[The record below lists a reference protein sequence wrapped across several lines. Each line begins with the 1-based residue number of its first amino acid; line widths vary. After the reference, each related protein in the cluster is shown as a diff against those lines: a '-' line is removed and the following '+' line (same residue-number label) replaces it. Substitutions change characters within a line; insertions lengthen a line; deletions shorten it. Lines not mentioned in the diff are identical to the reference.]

1 MNQPAN
7 NPRPSSWTRPKM
19 RQFLGSSPATPWVLF
34 GGELFLE
41 GSDPHRKAVR
51 RAEGPP
57 SSIRQDARAVP
68 ARRIIQGPPSS
79 IRQDAPAVPARRII
93 QGPPSSIRQSSPR
106 LTPRVHDAPFSAPV
120 VARAPPPTETSHVLR
135 ALQASNA
142 RVFGNIS
149 APLPPRRRTST
160 RIRYARLKAMGQAP
174 FPVPGTDENSA

>member
-34 GGELFLE
+34 GGEPFLE
-41 GSDPHRKAVR
+41 AVR

-57 SSIRQDARAVP
+57 SSIRQDAPAVP

-106 LTPRVHDAPFSAPV
+106 LTPRVHDAPF
-120 VARAPPPTETSHVLR
+120 
-135 ALQASNA
+135 
-142 RVFGNIS
+142 
-149 APLPPRRRTST
+149 
-160 RIRYARLKAMGQAP
+160 
-174 FPVPGTDENSA
+174 